1 MYSNQGKKNRRG
13 FFVIGALAVITAV
26 EFWVAVAFTDVTGLV
41 VLLLAIALVK
51 CWFIVDY
58 FMHISR
64 LWLPEEN

>member
-1 MYSNQGKKNRRG
+1 M
-13 FFVIGALAVITAV
+13 IGALAVITAV